1 MSDKSEVLI
10 PEVIIDNQLAT
21 IIKAEIDQS
30 VSTAKAY
37 PRSLTEFKNRAMS
50 MATFSEEVAAS
61 CTYALPRGNKKI
73 EGPSVRLAEIVCSAY
88 GNIRSGARVIAND
101 GKTITAQGICHDL
114 ETNNSATVEIKRSI
128 MQHEYKNG
136 QKTGKMI
143 TMNEDMQVVVGNA
156 ACAIAYRNAV
166 FKVIPAAIIEDIHDS
181 AKEVA
186 KGTAATLVVRR
197 DKAVNWFKE
206 QGITDKQICEV
217 LNLKK
222 IEDIGLEELSTL
234 TGMRT
239 ALKNNETTKD
249 QLFSPNRVKNPEELN
264 AKLRALIEEK
274 KGKIAEGKMG
284 RYMDIVENEEVE
296 SYAKMLLELQ
306 AL

>member
-1 MSDKSEVLI
+1 
-10 PEVIIDNQLAT
+10 
-21 IIKAEIDQS
+21 
-30 VSTAKAY
+30 
-37 PRSLTEFKNRAMS
+37 

-61 CTYALPRGNKKI
+61 CTYALPRGNKKV

-101 GKTITAQGICHDL
+101 GKTITAQGVCHDL
-114 ETNNSATVEIKRSI
+114 ETNNSATVEIRRSI
-128 MQHEYKNG
+128 MQHEWKNG
-136 QKTGKMI
+136 IKTGKMI
-143 TMNEDMQVVVGNA
+143 PMNEDMQVLIGNA

-166 FKVIPAAIIEDIHDS
+166 FKVVPAALIEDIHES

-206 QGITDKQICEV
+206 QGVTEKQICEV
-217 LNLKK
+217 LHIKK
-222 IEDIGLEELSTL
+222 IEDIGLEQLSTL

-249 QLFSPNRVKNPEELN
+249 QLFSPNRIKNPEEMNKQLQD
-264 AKLRALIEEK
+264 LLEEK
-274 KGKIAEGKMG
+274 KEKVSGNKMS
-284 RYMDIVENEEVE
+284 RYIDIIQNDEVE
-296 SYAKMLLELQ
+296 SYEKMMKELQ